1 MKTRL
6 QKHRETL
13 NPKQS
18 VQHVADAIGVNRSTL
33 YRIEAGEV
41 APSRDTARALFDHY
55 AGEVPLAHCY
65 DPTYARREERRT
77 RTDREVVISV

>member
-1 MKTRL
+1 MKTLL
-6 QKHRETL
+6 QKHREHL
-13 NPKQS
+13 KPQQS
-18 VQHVADAIGVNRSTL
+18 VQSVADAIGVNRSTL

-55 AGEVPLAHCY
+55 GGKVPVAHCY
-65 DPTYARREERRT
+65 DPTYARRDERRV